1 MKRRIFVGVLFLSVL
16 AFKPVALTAQDP
28 RDNAPARTE
37 DSGFELQQ
45 NYPNPFNPTTRIPFR
60 LDPRLFDEGHPVVVT
75 MAVYNVLQQLVAYP
89 TALDHPDG
97 NGVQVRRL
105 SYDTPGE
112 KEAFWDGHDLDG
124 RQVASGIYYVQLI
137 VNGRRQIM
145 KMIVAK

>member
-16 AFKPVALTAQDP
+16 AFKPVSLTAQDP
-28 RDNAPARTE
+28 RGDASARTAE
-37 DSGFELQQ
+37 SGFVLQQ

-60 LDPRLFDEGHPVVVT
+60 LDPTLFDGGHSVTVT

-97 NGVQVRRL
+97 NGVQVRQL
-105 SYDTPGE
+105 TYETPGQ
-112 KEAFWDGHDLDG
+112 KEAFWDGHDLNG